1 MFIHMVTERSFLED
15 PEGTQEEIMNAT
27 YYALCEHGYADL
39 TIQRIGEHFGK
50 SKSLLYH
57 HYDGKDDLLLDFLA
71 FMLDEVEKSIP
82 ETITEDAHTHLLVII
97 DKIFLNESPDEDQ
110 EFEEA
115 MVELRAQAAHD
126 ARYRDYFTEH
136 DRFFKE
142 RLIDLVE
149 MGIDDGTFRDVDPER
164 VASFLMAVFDGTQT
178 RRTTSNT
185 DVSRLIRDELESY
198 VETRLLATD
207 PDT

>member
-1 MFIHMVTERSFLED
+1 MVSERSFLED
-15 PEGTQEEIMNAT
+15 PQGTQEEIMNAT

-39 TIQRIGEHFGK
+39 TIQRIGDHFGK

-71 FMLDEVEKSIP
+71 FMLDEVEQSIP

-97 DKIFLNESPDEDQ
+97 DKMFLTEASDEDH

-126 ARYRDYFTEH
+126 ARYRAYFTDH
-136 DRFFKE
+136 DQFFRD

-149 MGIDDGTFRDVDPER
+149 MGIDNGTFRDVDPDR
-164 VASFLMAVFDGTQT
+164 VASFLMAVFDGTRT
-178 RRTTSNT
+178 HRTTSNT
-185 DVSRLIRDELESY
+185 DVSHLIRDELESY

-207 PDT
+207 PEN